1 VARPKPIHESSLEE
15 LRARFLETDEPAS
28 ARLIGMLRRDPRQGA
43 RHLAEQL
50 SKQRNRVITEERR
63 MESLLAH
70 EEEHWQ
76 RGVVRIAGVDEV
88 GMGPLAGPV
97 VAAAVILSPRDRVD
111 GVNDSKLLDATER
124 AKLDKDIRARA
135 LAIGI
140 GEASVEEIERI
151 NIYQAGLLAMRRALL
166 ALAPE
171 PELVLVDARKINGI
185 PWPQEARIK
194 ADATIHCVSCASVV
208 AKVHR
213 DRLMAE
219 LDPVYPGYGF
229 AQHKGYGTPAHLEA
243 LDRLGPCRIHRS
255 TFHWLGR
262 QLTLFGSA
270 SAAGSVTAQQI
281 DSECA
286 PTADAAVA
294 GQFDSEHASAGDAA
308 VARQFDSE
316 HASAA
321 DSPVAR
327 QLDSE

>member
-1 VARPKPIHESSLEE
+1 
-15 LRARFLETDEPAS
+15 
-28 ARLIGMLRRDPRQGA
+28 
-43 RHLAEQL
+43 
-50 SKQRNRVITEERR
+50 